1 MALFLNLKSV
11 VFSRKGLCQKCECK
25 KSDLALLSACNIHL
39 KDQCSE
45 GRIAM

>member
-25 KSDLALLSACNIHL
+25 KCDLALLSACNIHL